1 MKQKQVTVNELVS
14 LAIDELLRSGYS
26 KRAVY
31 GSYYPRFRQIAKYYE
46 DSGITYYSIEAT
58 DEMLRLFKERLAR
71 SEITSTSY
79 RMFKVTARRMNQL
92 FITGSIHMPW
102 IPEDEYLLTPE
113 NENLVDRYLEGR
125 DYSTKARHDAR
136 WVIRKYIHH
145 FEQLG
150 HNTLEDVTLDEVR
163 EFILKTAKEVRPSSL
178 HNILMYL
185 KYFHRF
191 LKENSIQAPECEEL
205 LSYTVYRDMPI
216 QGYITDDDLEKIYS
230 VIDMDSGTG
239 KRNYA
244 IISLA
249 ATTGLR
255 AADIIKLK
263 LDDINW
269 EKSELS
275 ITQSK
280 TGGIISLPLV
290 EETADAIRNY
300 ILYARP
306 SSECKEV
313 FLRATPP
320 CYAMSDSSTIGT
332 FFRVYERKAGI
343 TRQAFDGKGFHGLRR
358 RLAKKLLLSGTPVT
372 SIAQILGH
380 TELSS
385 VRQYLSLDNTNIK
398 ECALCFNGIEVKRK
412 ELI

>member
-14 LAIDELLRSGYS
+14 MAIDELLRTGFS
-26 KRAVY
+26 KRTVY
-31 GSYYPRFRQIAKYYE
+31 GVYYPRFRQLAKYYE
-46 DSGITYYSIEAT
+46 DSGITYYSIEVT
-58 DEMLRLFKERLAR
+58 DEMLKLYQERFERKEI
-71 SEITSTSY
+71 SST
-79 RMFKVTARRMNQL
+79 RMRMIRTTARRMNQL

-102 IPEDEYLLTPE
+102 TPETEFLLTPD
-113 NENLVDRYLEGR
+113 NENLIDRYLDGR

-136 WVIRKYIHH
+136 WVIRKYVHH
-145 FEQLG
+145 FEKLG

-205 LSYTVYRDMPI
+205 FSYTVYRDMPI

-230 VIDMDSGTG
+230 VIDMDSAMG
-239 KRNYA
+239 KRDYA

-263 LDDINW
+263 LEDINW

-275 ITQSK
+275 FIQSK
-280 TGGIISLPLV
+280 TGGAIALPLI
-290 EETADAIRNY
+290 EETADAIKNY
-300 ILYARP
+300 ILNARP
-306 SSECKEV
+306 ESECNEI
-313 FLRATPP
+313 FLRIQPP
-320 CYAMSDSSTIGT
+320 CYAMTDSSTIGT

-380 TELSS
+380 TELRS

-398 ECALCFNGIEVKRK
+398 ECALCFDGIEVKRK